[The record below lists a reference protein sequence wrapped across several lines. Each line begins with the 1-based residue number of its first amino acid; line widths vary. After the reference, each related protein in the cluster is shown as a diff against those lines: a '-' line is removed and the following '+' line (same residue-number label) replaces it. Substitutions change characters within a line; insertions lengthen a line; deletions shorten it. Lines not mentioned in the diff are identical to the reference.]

1 MVDFVSSVAP
11 PVVLTPVPTPAPVST
26 PAPAPTP
33 VQATPIAAVKPVD
46 QPPEFS
52 TSVTL
57 NTATHITHVKI
68 TDTVT
73 GQLLFQ
79 IPDAAASANY
89 PTGKAKSVAGAVQ
102 DIIG

>member
-1 MVDFVSSVAP
+1 MVDSVSSVTP
-11 PVVLTPVPTPAPVST
+11 PVVVAPTPAPT
-26 PAPAPTP
+26 PAQAVP
-33 VQATPIAAVKPVD
+33 VQTPPIATVKPVD
-46 QPPEFS
+46 QQSEFS

-79 IPDAAASANY
+79 IPDAAASASY
-89 PTGKAKSVAGAVQ
+89 PTAKAEPVAGSVQ

>member
-1 MVDFVSSVAP
+1 MVDSVGAIASP
-11 PVVLTPVPTPAPVST
+11 IVHATAPAPVT
-26 PAPAPTP
+26 PAVAP
-33 VQATPIAAVKPVD
+33 VAAQQLVDKPSD
-46 QPPEFS
+46 IS

-57 NTATHITHVKI
+57 NTATQVTHVKV

-79 IPDAAASANY
+79 IPDAAAPVSY
-89 PTGKAKSVAGAVQ
+89 PVAKTETPAGSVQ

>member
-1 MVDFVSSVAP
+1 MVDSVSSVAP
-11 PVVLTPVPTPAPVST
+11 PVAITPSPLPSPTSAPSPAPS
-26 PAPAPTP
+26 
-33 VQATPIAAVKPVD
+33 QGAAVAAQPVA

-57 NTATHITHVKI
+57 NTATHITRVQI

-73 GQLLFQ
+73 GQLLFE
-79 IPDAAASANY
+79 IPDAAASASY
-89 PTGKAKSVAGAVQ
+89 PTAKAEPAAGSVQ

>member
-1 MVDFVSSVAP
+1 MVDSVGAIASPIVHAAATTPVAP
-11 PVVLTPVPTPAPVST
+11 VATPAV
-26 PAPAPTP
+26 A
-33 VQATPIAAVKPVD
+33 PIAAQQLPEKPSDV
-46 QPPEFS
+46 S

-57 NTATHITHVKI
+57 NTATHITHVKV

-79 IPDAAASANY
+79 IPDAAASASY
-89 PTGKAKSVAGAVQ
+89 PVAKTEAPAGSVQ

>member
-1 MVDFVSSVAP
+1 MVDSVGAIASPVVHVTPTTPTVAP
-11 PVVLTPVPTPAPVST
+11 V
-26 PAPAPTP
+26 
-33 VQATPIAAVKPVD
+33 AAQQLAEKPSDV
-46 QPPEFS
+46 S

-57 NTATHITHVKI
+57 NTATHITHVRV

-79 IPDAAASANY
+79 IPDAAAASVSY
-89 PTGKAKSVAGAVQ
+89 PVAKPESPAGSVK